1 MPLCVDS
8 LHKGEIKVGSIV
20 LNRLL
25 LHVQGLGGQVGH
37 FLFNLNWVNGVEF
50 LDLTLLLVKIHNDR
64 LVVSLAETTDEVVI
78 LRHNDAVDGRDG
90 IGHVV
95 EELTPEP
102 VTVRVHSVHVTM
114 GILGGSKVTRVSE
127 SSDED
132 VVVAGIQVHGVHDFP
147 LSTTREDGEL
157 FVSAGLVFE
166 ALGCHS
172 QGTQEG

>member
-1 MPLCVDS
+1 M
-8 LHKGEIKVGSIV
+8 
-20 LNRLL
+20 
-25 LHVQGLGGQVGH
+25 
-37 FLFNLNWVNGVEF
+37 
-50 LDLTLLLVKIHNDR
+50 TLLLVKIHYNW
-64 LVVSLAETTDEVVI
+64 LVVSLAEATDEVVV
-78 LRHNDAVDGRDG
+78 LRHDDAINGRHS
-90 IGHVV
+90 IGHIV

-147 LSTTREDGEL
+147 LSTTGEDGEL
-157 FVSAGLVFE
+157 FVSTGLVFE